1 MIQIKKK
8 QDCCGCQACVQR
20 CPKQCIS
27 LIEDNEGFLY
37 PEVNP
42 DKCINCGL
50 CEKVCPCKR
59 IESYNPQPDNVL
71 ALKHNDEAIRRNS
84 SSGGAFTAIATE
96 ILKNGGVV
104 FGARFDE
111 KWKVVHS
118 YTETIEGLN
127 AFRGS
132 KYVQSSIGT
141 SFLEVEQFLKVDR
154 KVLFTGTPCQIK
166 ALHLFLHRQ
175 YENLV
180 TMDFVCHGVPSPGI
194 FRGYIQV
201 CLNDIARKG
210 EKNTV
215 SLSPSIPFVIPK
227 RDVVIPE
234 CMEVNDI
241 RFRDKKNGWKKF
253 SFALSLAEASADGE
267 KIQFSLSN
275 DITKNL
281 YLKGFVSNLYL
292 RPSCFHCPAKGLT
305 SRSDI
310 TVADFWGQEYSFP
323 EFDNNTG
330 VSAIIIN
337 TDKGK
342 DIIERIKDCTFK
354 TVPFG
359 TFFKYNSAL
368 YHSVTINPSRRKF
381 WHHINQSK
389 NSFEVLIIKS
399 QKYTIIERIF
409 ITARNMFIKSLLSTK
424 NS

>member
-104 FGARFDE
+104 FGARFNE

-141 SFLEVEQFLKVDR
+141 TFLEVEQFLKEGR

-166 ALHLFLHRQ
+166 ALYLFLHRQ

-194 FRGYIQV
+194 FRGYIQA

-241 RFRDKKNGWKKF
+241 RFRDKKNGWKKY

-281 YLKGFVSNLYL
+281 YLKGFISNLYL
-292 RPSCFHCPAKGLT
+292 RPSCYCCPAKGLT
-305 SRSDI
+305 SGSDI
-310 TVADFWGQEYSFP
+310 TVADFWGQEYNFP
-323 EFDNNTG
+323 DFDNDRG
-330 VSAIIIN
+330 VSCVIVN
-337 TDKGK
+337 SDKGK
-342 DIIERIKDCTFK
+342 NVIELLEDCTMMKVPFSFFYKYNPSIYKSVSLERSRYIFGRYISQSNSSFEEMIKKAQQKSFIER
-354 TVPFG
+354 V
-359 TFFKYNSAL
+359 
-368 YHSVTINPSRRKF
+368 
-381 WHHINQSK
+381 
-389 NSFEVLIIKS
+389 IIKIG
-399 QKYTIIERIF
+399 KLF
-409 ITARNMFIKSLLSTK
+409 VK
-424 NS
+424 